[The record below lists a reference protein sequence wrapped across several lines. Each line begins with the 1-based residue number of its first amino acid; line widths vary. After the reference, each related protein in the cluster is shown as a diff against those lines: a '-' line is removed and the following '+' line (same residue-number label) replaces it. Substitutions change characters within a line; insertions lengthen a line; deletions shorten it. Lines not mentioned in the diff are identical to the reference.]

1 MKLRT
6 KVAIFLLACFL
17 TFVGFNLIIP
27 AGAVDMMK
35 IGKTDGYKIIS
46 NVLFVSAVKDSPSL
60 KG

>member
-6 KVAIFLLACFL
+6 KVAIFLLACFI

-27 AGAVDMMK
+27 AGAVDMLK

-46 NVLFVSAVKDSPSL
+46 NVLFVSAVKNSPSL

>member
-6 KVAIFLLACFL
+6 KVAIFLLACFI
-17 TFVGFNLIIP
+17 TFVGFSLIIP

-46 NVLFVSAVKDSPSL
+46 NVLFASTVKKPPSL

>member
-6 KVAIFLLACFL
+6 KVAIFLLACFI
-17 TFVGFNLIIP
+17 TFVGFNLVVP

-46 NVLFVSAVKDSPSL
+46 NILFVSAVKNSPSL

>member
-1 MKLRT
+1 
-6 KVAIFLLACFL
+6 
-17 TFVGFNLIIP
+17 LIIP

-46 NVLFVSAVKDSPSL
+46 NVLFASTVKKPPSL

>member
-1 MKLRT
+1 MKIRT
-6 KVAIFLLACFL
+6 KVAIFLLACFI

-35 IGKTDGYKIIS
+35 IGKNNGFKIIS
-46 NVLFVSAVKDSPSL
+46 NVLFVKAVNDSPSI